1 MNNSFPCIKVNNIE
15 ISISWYVDFLGFDCT
30 YKSSIKNPDYALI
43 EKDEL
48 KIYLIKNE
56 SREAYASNVI
66 VIESSD
72 IKTEYKALDKSG
84 VIIVQD
90 IGEGMFSDNEFII
103 KDYEDNKIIYKQ
115 KT

>member
-1 MNNSFPCIKVNNIE
+1 MNNSFPCIKVNDIE
-15 ISISWYVDFLGFDCT
+15 TSISWYVDFLGFICS
-30 YKSSIKNPDYALI
+30 YKSSISNPDCALI

-56 SREAYASNVI
+56 SRDAYASNVI

-72 IKTEYKALDKSG
+72 IKTEIKALEKSG
-84 VIIVQD
+84 VIILQD
-90 IGEGMFSDNEFII
+90 IGQGMFSDKEFVI